1 MKNIT
6 KLTVIA
12 VILSVFALSFSE
24 GNISTKE
31 GKAKEILNLSESNFS
46 EFTKNGVVL
55 VDFWAVW
62 CAPCRLQNPILED
75 LNKELGENEFIGKVD
90 VDKNRVLAN
99 TYGISAIPTI
109 LVFKNG
115 VVVERLMGLKQK
127 EELKT
132 VLKKHNS

>member
-1 MKNIT
+1 MKNISR
-6 KLTVIA
+6 LTVVV
-12 VILSVFALSFSE
+12 VILSVFALSFTES
-24 GNISTKE
+24 NISTKE
-31 GKAKEILNLSESNFS
+31 VKAKEIVNLSETNFS

>member
-12 VILSVFALSFSE
+12 LLFSVFTLSFSD
-24 GNISTKE
+24 GNISKE
-31 GKAKEILNLSESNFS
+31 EVKIKEIVNLSDSNFS